1 MAGPN
6 FTRRDALRFGAGA
19 VAVSALRVSPASAAA
34 ASFSL
39 ALPDGGAHASSA
51 WHTTPVLHAP
61 RRFDLV
67 GLTWKSGKVEAQV
80 RARPRGGRWSAWFA
94 LPAGV
99 HAADGA
105 PAPTPEQE
113 VRRLYEE
120 AESRVAKAAE
130 RVVARDSFGEIL
142 AMVTENAVAV
152 TRIGNEAMDLVLRN
166 LRVASRQDINRLTRA
181 LGRTEDKLEQV
192 LQEVERLRD
201 DLDADASSNGSGTR
215 RASGSGSASGSR
227 SGSGSGSAS
236 GSRSGSGGTT
246 RRRTTRRSSSS

>member
-1 MAGPN
+1 MADKPN
-6 FTRRDALRFGAGA
+6 T
-19 VAVSALRVSPASAAA
+19 
-34 ASFSL
+34 
-39 ALPDGGAHASSA
+39 
-51 WHTTPVLHAP
+51 
-61 RRFDLV
+61 
-67 GLTWKSGKVEAQV
+67 
-80 RARPRGGRWSAWFA
+80 
-94 LPAGV
+94 
-99 HAADGA
+99 DGA

-201 DLDADASSNGSGTR
+201 DLDADASANGTSSGR
-215 RASGSGSASGSR
+215 ASSGRASGSR
-227 SGSGSGSAS
+227 
-236 GSRSGSGGTT
+236 SGGTT

>member
-1 MAGPN
+1 MADKPN
-6 FTRRDALRFGAGA
+6 TET
-19 VAVSALRVSPASAAA
+19 V
-34 ASFSL
+34 
-39 ALPDGGAHASSA
+39 
-51 WHTTPVLHAP
+51 
-61 RRFDLV
+61 
-67 GLTWKSGKVEAQV
+67 
-80 RARPRGGRWSAWFA
+80 
-94 LPAGV
+94 
-99 HAADGA
+99 

-120 AESRVAKAAE
+120 AESRVAKATE
-130 RVVARDSFGEIL
+130 RIVARDSFGELL

-201 DLDADASSNGSGTR
+201 ELDADASSNGTSSR
-215 RASGSGSASGSR
+215 RASSGS
-227 SGSGSGSAS
+227 
-236 GSRSGSGGTT
+236 SRSGSGGTT

>member
-1 MAGPN
+1 MAEKPN
-6 FTRRDALRFGAGA
+6 T
-19 VAVSALRVSPASAAA
+19 
-34 ASFSL
+34 
-39 ALPDGGAHASSA
+39 
-51 WHTTPVLHAP
+51 
-61 RRFDLV
+61 
-67 GLTWKSGKVEAQV
+67 
-80 RARPRGGRWSAWFA
+80 
-94 LPAGV
+94 
-99 HAADGA
+99 DGA

-130 RVVARDSFGEIL
+130 RVVARDSFGELL

-227 SGSGSGSAS
+227 SGSGSAS

>member
-1 MAGPN
+1 MADKPN
-6 FTRRDALRFGAGA
+6 T
-19 VAVSALRVSPASAAA
+19 
-34 ASFSL
+34 
-39 ALPDGGAHASSA
+39 
-51 WHTTPVLHAP
+51 
-61 RRFDLV
+61 
-67 GLTWKSGKVEAQV
+67 
-80 RARPRGGRWSAWFA
+80 
-94 LPAGV
+94 
-99 HAADGA
+99 DGA

-120 AESRVAKAAE
+120 AESRVAKATE
-130 RVVARDSFGEIL
+130 RVVSRDSFGELL

-201 DLDADASSNGSGTR
+201 ELDADASSNGTTSR
-215 RASGSGSASGSR
+215 RASGSGSGS
-227 SGSGSGSAS
+227 
-236 GSRSGSGGTT
+236 SRSGSGGTT